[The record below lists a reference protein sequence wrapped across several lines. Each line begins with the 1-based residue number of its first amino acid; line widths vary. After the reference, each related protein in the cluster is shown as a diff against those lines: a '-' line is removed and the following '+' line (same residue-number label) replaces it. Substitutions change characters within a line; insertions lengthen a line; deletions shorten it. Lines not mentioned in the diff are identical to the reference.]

1 MFDLDRA
8 IAEWRTAFERDAAFA
23 RHEIDELEA
32 HLRDSVAER
41 ITAGE
46 RLAEAF
52 AAVQVALG
60 TPAALHSDFQQVDVW
75 SKGWIRYLRLVA
87 IAGLGLYAAFILAQ
101 VLVGR
106 IDTEWIREIW
116 HTGVLS
122 TSFLLRLANAV
133 VYVGVLYML
142 FRVTPTR
149 QGRLLGSLSLALWCA
164 SASILI
170 ASAAS
175 ILPRVGLGGVNV
187 LLIIGAI
194 SAFSYKNYSNVVRRA
209 ALMACLIGLAFELW
223 RVWAVA
229 DMLGTSAS
237 VAVAMAV
244 LSLSASGV
252 AGLAVWQ
259 RWHTSPLKH
268 RLA

>member
-41 ITAGE
+41 IAAGE
-46 RLAEAF
+46 RLSEAF
-52 AAVQVALG
+52 DAVRASLG
-60 TPAALHSDFQQVDVW
+60 APSVLRTDFQQVDVW

-116 HTGVLS
+116 RTGVVS
-122 TSFLLRLANAV
+122 TSYVLRLANAL
-133 VYVGVLYML
+133 VYIGAMYML
-142 FRVTPTR
+142 FKVRPTR
-149 QGRLLGSLSLALWCA
+149 QTRMLGSLSLMLSCA
-164 SASILI
+164 AMGILA
-170 ASAAS
+170 ASAAG
-175 ILPRVGLGGVNV
+175 ILPRVGLSGVNA
-187 LLIIGAI
+187 LLIIGLVSGI
-194 SAFSYKNYSNVVRRA
+194 SYTKQRSGVDRIAFI
-209 ALMACLIGLAFELW
+209 ACLVGFSFELW
-223 RVWAVA
+223 RVWTLAG
-229 DMLGTSAS
+229 MTGRSAS
-237 VAVAMAV
+237 ATVAMTL

-252 AGLAVWQ
+252 AGLAVWH
-259 RWHTSPLKH
+259 RWHTAPLKH